1 MSDVEETGTIAE
13 AEAFVDS
20 IADAPSA
27 KSEDEWLAENVTD
40 EEPAEVEAPVVETP
54 EAPAETTPEE
64 QPEEAKPEEV
74 TPEATPEEIAEYESS
89 LLALR
94 FDKWTTEDIE
104 ALSKEQVAS
113 LGKRAKARQ
122 TEVSKT
128 LEERAARIKE
138 LEAQATTATE
148 PPSGEPTVNA
158 DLRELLKPLRE
169 EHGDEFAGSL
179 EKVFGSVIQRSES
192 RVKQAEEVLAARTG
206 LMEQTIYE
214 LTRQQLGDRFPGL
227 KDPAT
232 WEKVFQ
238 KAVKFDGS
246 DYRTE
251 GGTVFSAASGMVR
264 DAAKLLG
271 LEDTLDAKRRES
283 AAVEEQTRT
292 NGLPTTRTETTP
304 AKAMNED
311 DKETWIALEIEKGRP
326 WEEVARE
333 AGTLR

>member
-1 MSDVEETGTIAE
+1 MSDQEETVATPE
-13 AEAFVDS
+13 AEAFIDS
-20 IADAPSA
+20 IADAASS
-27 KSEDEWLAENVTD
+27 KSEDEWLAENVID
-40 EEPAEVEAPVVETP
+40 EEPEEAPAVETP
-54 EAPAETTPEE
+54 EATTEETTPEE
-64 QPEEAKPEEV
+64 QPEEAKPSEE
-74 TPEATPEEIAEYESS
+74 TPEATPEELAEYESS

-94 FDKWTTEDIE
+94 LDKWTTEDIE
-104 ALSKEQVAS
+104 ALTKEQVAS

-138 LEAQATTATE
+138 LETQATTKAE
-148 PPSGEPTVNA
+148 PPSGEPTVDA
-158 DLRELLKPLRE
+158 DLKDLLKPLRD
-169 EHGDEFAGSL
+169 EHGDDFAGPL
-179 EKVFGSVIQRSES
+179 EKAFGSVVQKAEARA
-192 RVKQAEEVLAARTG
+192 KQAEEALAARTG

-214 LTRQQLGDRFPGL
+214 LTRQQLGERFPGL
-227 KDPAT
+227 KDPST
-232 WEKVFQ
+232 WEKVLS

-271 LEDTLDAKRRES
+271 LEDALEAKRRES
-283 AAVEEQTRT
+283 AAVEERTRE